1 MIKFKRFLT
10 ERLHTAENDS
20 KLFRPADAYAKAIGS
35 MAYKVVNEKG
45 TVILTTD
52 GLGNSKYFFRKNL
65 VAELRRLAYTKEGSH
80 DYAISAP
87 HDYSKDKKWTFI
99 INNKAVA
106 HGAPKDLIAFLMS
119 GPIRE
124 DVEEDDA
131 EQEDAE
137 QEDDDKEREDK
148 PPSFVIVD
156 KISDRVHSRHRSRA
170 DVDAALKDMAGEDR
184 KQYKIKM
191 EEAAYKGN
199 IGIEELYHFY
209 IKASPAQ
216 KQKLEI
222 DIKLKKFRD
231 AWALVQQ
238 VTQTKLAGF

>member
-20 KLFRPADAYAKAIGS
+20 KLFRPDDAYAKAMGS
-35 MAYKVVNEKG
+35 MVYKVVNEQG
-45 TVILTTD
+45 TVVLTTD
-52 GLGNSKYFFRKNL
+52 GIGNSKYIFRKNL
-65 VAELRRLAYTKEGSH
+65 VAELRRLAYTKAKSH
-80 DYAISAP
+80 DYAISTP
-87 HDYSKDKKWTFI
+87 HDYSKDKRWTFL

-106 HGAPKDLIAFLMS
+106 HGSPKDLIAFLMS

-124 DVEEDDA
+124 DVEDDDA
-131 EQEDAE
+131 K
-137 QEDDDKEREDK
+137 QEDDENKEREDK
-148 PPSFVIVD
+148 PKSFLIID
-156 KISDRVHSRHRSRA
+156 KESERVHSRHRSRA
-170 DVDAALKDMAGEDR
+170 DVDKVLGDMSGEDR
-184 KQYKIKM
+184 KQYKIKL

-222 DIKLKKFRD
+222 DIKLKKFRE

-238 VTQTKLAGF
+238 VTNVKLAGF